1 VIGNREKLLSGKRT
15 AKHANPLRE
24 GLTSKLE
31 RGMRVERHCERRQR
45 MPTQIKITIGEVTV
59 YAELLDTSCAKAIEK
74 SLPIEARPNVWG
86 DEFYFTI
93 QVNMP
98 LDETATTRIAVG
110 DIGFWPPGNA
120 LAIFFGP
127 TPISSGSDPVP
138 ASAVNIVGKIIGDA
152 MSLRKAKGASI
163 IRIERSSEK

>member
-1 VIGNREKLLSGKRT
+1 
-15 AKHANPLRE
+15 
-24 GLTSKLE
+24 
-31 RGMRVERHCERRQR
+31 
-45 MPTQIKITIGEVTV
+45 MPTQIEITIGEVTV
-59 YAELLDTSCAKAIEK
+59 NAELSDTACAQAITE

-93 QVNMP
+93 QVNMH

-127 TPISSGSDPVP
+127 TPMSSGPDPVP
-138 ASAVNIVGKIIGDA
+138 ASDVNMVGKIIGDA
-152 MSLRKAKGASI
+152 TSLRKAKGASM
-163 IRIERSSEK
+163 IRIDRSSEK

>member
-1 VIGNREKLLSGKRT
+1 
-15 AKHANPLRE
+15 
-24 GLTSKLE
+24 
-31 RGMRVERHCERRQR
+31 
-45 MPTQIKITIGEVTV
+45 MPTQIEITIGEVTV
-59 YAELLDTSCAKAIEK
+59 NAELSDTACAQAIAE

-93 QVNMP
+93 QVNMH

-127 TPISSGSDPVP
+127 TPMSSGPDPVP
-138 ASAVNIVGKIIGDA
+138 ASDVNMVGKIIGDA
-152 MSLRKAKGASI
+152 TSLRKAKGASM
-163 IRIERSSEK
+163 IRIDRSSEK